1 VVKGS
6 PLLPLLR
13 RIRRRVRFFAAIEG
27 GISGGAIAGLALA
40 AGIAIVRRR
49 GGAPATDGSTLP
61 ILLGLT
67 GVLIGA
73 ALRAGRRIPLA
84 RCARIADAALDG
96 QDRVLSAWC
105 LVERAP
111 SPLVAALVA
120 DALGTASRL
129 APGGVVPARRPKGLP
144 ALGLA
149 ALALCG
155 AVLFPVSSRAAR
167 TPRPSL
173 SAARRPPLGRGAL
186 DVEREE
192 VRAALAEA
200 AKRGDARLAALAADF
215 DRAVRGLSNG
225 TLADGE
231 ALDLLRALE
240 TRAAEAAR
248 DADRD
253 GRAADAAARALGE
266 NPETKAAGQA
276 LAAGDEGAGER
287 ARAALGASAGA
298 RPAET
303 GRALAA
309 AARGVAGSSSDAAA
323 ADAESGPRRLARS
336 ADRSAVPP
344 DQTGTAADGSGT
356 RHLEQLRRD
365 LDDTAAA
372 CRDGD
377 PGCRARA
384 ETRAQDLARLGRQAA
399 SADGLRR
406 LERAA
411 GQMRARASRGELR
424 EGDALAARSFGRAA
438 NGESQKPGDDG
449 ANDGSDPSGEG
460 GASRL
465 SLRAGTGDGD
475 GDGDPKGDREGN
487 RESDRESDREGSGAG
502 AGAQAAAL
510 SRGEAAGAQPSDGTG
525 NGIGKEAGGAPLG
538 ARDDTPAH
546 GNETEAHLASG
557 GGPSR
562 ASVIGAAAGRGFVAP
577 GYARVFTDYATA
589 VEDALSTTAVPEGKR
604 FIVRRYFDLIRPRSP
619 R

>member
-1 VVKGS
+1 MVVKGS

-13 RIRRRVRFFAAIEG
+13 RIQRRVRFFAAIEG

-40 AGIAIVRRR
+40 AGIAIARRG
-49 GGAPATDGSTLP
+49 GGAPATDGSMLP
-61 ILLGLT
+61 ILLGLAGILT
-67 GVLIGA
+67 GAV
-73 ALRAGRRIPLA
+73 LRAGKRIPLA

-96 QDRVLSAWC
+96 QDRVLSAFC
-105 LVERAP
+105 LAEHAP

-120 DALGTASRL
+120 DALGSASRL

-144 ALGLA
+144 ALALA

-167 TPRPSL
+167 TPRPPL
-173 SAARRPPLGRGAL
+173 STARRPPLGRGAL
-186 DVEREE
+186 DVEREDA
-192 VRAALAEA
+192 RAALAEA
-200 AKRGDARLAALAADF
+200 ARRGDARLAALAADF
-215 DRAVRGLSNG
+215 DRAVRELSSG

-231 ALDLLRALE
+231 ALDLLRAIE

-248 DADRD
+248 DAERD

-266 NPETKAAGQA
+266 NPATSAAGQA

-298 RPAET
+298 QPAET

-309 AARGVAGSSSDAAA
+309 AARGVARSSTEAGA

-336 ADRSAVPP
+336 ADRSAAPT

-377 PGCRARA
+377 PGCRAHA

-424 EGDALAARSFGRAA
+424 EGDALAARNFGRAA
-438 NGESQKPGDDG
+438 NGDRDKAGDDG
-449 ANDGSDPSGEG
+449 ASDGSDPSGEG
-460 GASRL
+460 SASRL
-465 SLRAGTGDGD
+465 SLSAGTGDGD
-475 GDGDPKGDREGN
+475 GDGDRKADRQA
-487 RESDRESDREGSGAG
+487 DRQGSGAG

-510 SRGEAAGAQPSDGTG
+510 SRGEPSGAQPSDGTG
-525 NGIGKEAGGAPLG
+525 DGIGKEAGGAPLG

-557 GGPSR
+557 AGPSR

-577 GYARVFTDYATA
+577 GYARVFTDYAAA